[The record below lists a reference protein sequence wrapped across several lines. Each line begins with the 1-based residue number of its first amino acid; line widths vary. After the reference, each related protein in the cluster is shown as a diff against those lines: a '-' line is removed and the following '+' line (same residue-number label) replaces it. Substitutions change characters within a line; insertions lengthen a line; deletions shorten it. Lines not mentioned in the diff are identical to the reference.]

1 MDMNTIEA
9 VVRTAD
15 PADWRAGDAWLAGGT
30 VLFSYG
36 SFAFGKEPLRRLLD
50 LGSTGWP
57 AVTVSEEGIELAA
70 TCTVAEL
77 YALPAGDTG
86 RAHAAS
92 WPALEL
98 IRPCCDSFV
107 ASFKVW
113 NMSTV
118 GGNLCTSLPAGPM
131 ISLCAAL
138 DGVATVLG
146 PGGASR
152 TVPVAEFVTGDG
164 RNSLAPGELLRSIHL
179 PAQALASRV
188 AFRRLSLSNLGRSG
202 VLLIGRLDAD
212 GTLVLTV
219 TAATKRPVQLR
230 LPGTGIPGTDPGR
243 RSQCRVRSRRGCRTR
258 RRARRRHPGRALP
271 RRHPRA
277 AGLAQGHDLPA
288 RRGNPRRTGGPGRH
302 RAGPRL
308 RRLLAA
314 AAPVTAGAVPAGA
327 GTAGRG
333 LNMAIEINGAMTTN
347 GAMTINGTPA
357 EAEPRPG
364 QCLRTFLR
372 EQGNLGVKKGCDG
385 GDCGA
390 CTVHVD
396 GAPVHSC
403 IYPAVRAEG
412 RAVTTVEGLAGTART
427 EAGTEAGGETGAAGL
442 HPMQQQFMERQG
454 FQCGFCTAGMVMTA
468 ATFDDEQKANL
479 PRNLK
484 GNLCRCTGYRAIADA
499 VCGREG
505 HPDPEGPGS
514 GIAGVGQPE
523 PRPGQLGDDVPAP
536 ASRAIVTGAA
546 RYTLDVPADQLPGL
560 LHVKLLRSPH
570 AHARVLSIDS
580 ADALRIPGVEA
591 VFTHE
596 DAPAQ
601 LFSTAQHELYTDDPD
616 DTRVLDDVV
625 RFVGQRIAAV
635 VADSVAAAEAGVRAL
650 KVEYQ
655 VLDAVFTPQDAMR
668 PGAPLVHGDKDAAT
682 ARIGRPEQNVVA
694 ELHSELGDV
703 AAAFAAADFIHEQT
717 YRTQRV
723 QHTALETHAAIA
735 LIDDDG
741 RLQVRTSSQVPFLVR
756 RTLGRVFDLPEDRI
770 RVVAGRV
777 GGGFGGKQ
785 EVLTEDI
792 VALAALKL
800 RRPVQLE
807 FTRTEQ
813 FTASTTRHPFTI
825 HLKAAASNE
834 GKLTALQLEVL
845 TNAGAYG
852 NHSVGVMFHGC
863 GESLAVYNCANKK
876 VDAHA
881 VYTNTVPSGAFRGY
895 GLSQTV
901 FAIESAVDE
910 LAAGIGMDP
919 MEFRRRNMVR
929 EGDDMLSTHPDPEED
944 VLYGS
949 YGLDQC
955 TRLVQDALD
964 RGRERYRDAG
974 LEDLG
979 PDWVTGE
986 GSALSMIDTVPPRGH
1001 FAHSRLRLLPDGT
1014 YRVDVGTAEFGNGTT
1029 TVHAQLAATALSTTA
1044 GRITVRQSDTDL
1056 VEHDSGAF
1064 GSAGTVVA
1072 GKATLAAAE
1081 ELAVRI
1087 RAFAAGIRQVQA
1099 SGCVLEEDAVVCEG
1113 TRVPLT
1119 ELHDAAAAAG
1129 VDLSGEGHW
1138 GGTPRSVAFNV
1149 HGFRV
1154 AVNTGTGELR
1164 ILQSVQAADAGV
1176 VVNPRQCR
1184 GQIEGGIAQA
1194 LGAALYEEVRVDDA
1208 GRVTTDILRQYH
1220 IPSFADVPR
1229 SEVYFADTSDKLGP
1243 LGAKSMSES
1252 PFNPVAPAL
1261 ANAIRNATGVRFA
1274 ELPIARDKIYLGLK
1288 EAGLATPVQVRPIVG

>member
-1 MDMNTIEA
+1 M
-9 VVRTAD
+9 
-15 PADWRAGDAWLAGGT
+15 
-30 VLFSYG
+30 
-36 SFAFGKEPLRRLLD
+36 
-50 LGSTGWP
+50 
-57 AVTVSEEGIELAA
+57 GIENGAIE
-70 TCTVAEL
+70 T
-77 YALPAGDTG
+77 TG
-86 RAHAAS
+86 
-92 WPALEL
+92 
-98 IRPCCDSFV
+98 
-107 ASFKVW
+107 
-113 NMSTV
+113 
-118 GGNLCTSLPAGPM
+118 
-131 ISLCAAL
+131 
-138 DGVATVLG
+138 
-146 PGGASR
+146 
-152 TVPVAEFVTGDG
+152 
-164 RNSLAPGELLRSIHL
+164 
-179 PAQALASRV
+179 
-188 AFRRLSLSNLGRSG
+188 
-202 VLLIGRLDAD
+202 
-212 GTLVLTV
+212 
-219 TAATKRPVQLR
+219 
-230 LPGTGIPGTDPGR
+230 
-243 RSQCRVRSRRGCRTR
+243 
-258 RRARRRHPGRALP
+258 
-271 RRHPRA
+271 
-277 AGLAQGHDLPA
+277 
-288 RRGNPRRTGGPGRH
+288 
-302 RAGPRL
+302 
-308 RRLLAA
+308 
-314 AAPVTAGAVPAGA
+314 
-327 GTAGRG
+327 
-333 LNMAIEINGAMTTN
+333 AIEINGVA
-347 GAMTINGTPA
+347 AK
-357 EAEPRPG
+357 AEPRPG

-396 GAPVHSC
+396 GVPEHSC

-412 RAVTTVEGLAGTART
+412 RAVTTVEGLAATTSGAETA
-427 EAGTEAGGETGAAGL
+427 AVAAL
-442 HPMQQQFMERQG
+442 HPMQQQFLERQG
-454 FQCGFCTAGMVMTA
+454 FQCGFCTAGVVMTA

-484 GNLCRCTGYRAIADA
+484 GNLCRCTGYTAIADA
-499 VCGREG
+499 VCGGPAHGESG
-505 HPDPEGPGS
+505 HPAPAGPGS
-514 GIAGVGQPE
+514 GIAGEGQPG

-546 RYTLDVPADQLPGL
+546 RYTLDVPAEELPGL

-570 AHARVLSIDS
+570 AHARVLAID
-580 ADALRIPGVEA
+580 ATDALRIPGVEA

-596 DAPAQ
+596 DSPAQ

-635 VADSVAAAEAGVRAL
+635 VADTVAAAEAGVRAL

-655 VLDAVFTPQDAMR
+655 VLAAVFTPQDAMR
-668 PGAPLVHGDKDAAT
+668 PGAPAIHGDKDAAT
-682 ARIGRPEQNVVA
+682 ARIGRPERNVVA

-723 QHTALETHAAIA
+723 AHTALETHAAIA
-735 LIDDDG
+735 SIDDDG

-756 RTLGRVFDLPEDRI
+756 RTLCRVFGLPEDRI
-770 RVVAGRV
+770 RVVTGRV

-813 FTASTTRHPFTI
+813 FTAATTRHPFTI

-863 GESLAVYNCANKK
+863 NESLGVYTCANKK

-895 GLSQTV
+895 GLSQMI

-929 EGDDMLSTHPDPEED
+929 EGDDMLSTRPEPAED

-955 TRLVQDALD
+955 TRLVQNALA
-964 RGRERYRDAG
+964 RGRNRYPDAG
-974 LEDLG
+974 PGGLG

-1001 FAHSRLRLLPDGT
+1001 FAHSKIRVLPDGS
-1014 YRVDVGTAEFGNGTT
+1014 YQVDVGTAEFGNGTT

-1044 GRITVRQSDTDL
+1044 DRIALRQADTDL
-1056 VEHDSGAF
+1056 VDHDSGAF

-1087 RAFAAGIRQVQA
+1087 RAFAAGIRQVQ
-1099 SGCVLEEDAVVCEG
+1099 
-1113 TRVPLT
+1113 
-1119 ELHDAAAAAG
+1119 
-1129 VDLSGEGHW
+1129 
-1138 GGTPRSVAFNV
+1138 
-1149 HGFRV
+1149 
-1154 AVNTGTGELR
+1154 
-1164 ILQSVQAADAGV
+1164 
-1176 VVNPRQCR
+1176 
-1184 GQIEGGIAQA
+1184 
-1194 LGAALYEEVRVDDA
+1194 
-1208 GRVTTDILRQYH
+1208 
-1220 IPSFADVPR
+1220 
-1229 SEVYFADTSDKLGP
+1229 
-1243 LGAKSMSES
+1243 
-1252 PFNPVAPAL
+1252 
-1261 ANAIRNATGVRFA
+1261 
-1274 ELPIARDKIYLGLK
+1274 
-1288 EAGLATPVQVRPIVG
+1288 

>member
-1 MDMNTIEA
+1 MANNT
-9 VVRTAD
+9 
-15 PADWRAGDAWLAGGT
+15 
-30 VLFSYG
+30 
-36 SFAFGKEPLRRLLD
+36 
-50 LGSTGWP
+50 
-57 AVTVSEEGIELAA
+57 
-70 TCTVAEL
+70 
-77 YALPAGDTG
+77 
-86 RAHAAS
+86 
-92 WPALEL
+92 
-98 IRPCCDSFV
+98 
-107 ASFKVW
+107 
-113 NMSTV
+113 
-118 GGNLCTSLPAGPM
+118 
-131 ISLCAAL
+131 
-138 DGVATVLG
+138 
-146 PGGASR
+146 SR
-152 TVPVAEFVTGDG
+152 TD
-164 RNSLAPGELLRSIHL
+164 S
-179 PAQALASRV
+179 SRIV
-188 AFRRLSLSNLGRSG
+188 VNG
-202 VLLIGRLDAD
+202 
-212 GTLVLTV
+212 
-219 TAATKRPVQLR
+219 TAAA
-230 LPGTGIPGTDPGR
+230 D
-243 RSQCRVRSRRGCRTR
+243 S
-258 RRARRRHPGRALP
+258 
-271 RRHPRA
+271 
-277 AGLAQGHDLPA
+277 
-288 RRGNPRRTGGPGRH
+288 
-302 RAGPRL
+302 
-308 RRLLAA
+308 
-314 AAPVTAGAVPAGA
+314 
-327 GTAGRG
+327 
-333 LNMAIEINGAMTTN
+333 
-347 GAMTINGTPA
+347 
-357 EAEPRPG
+357 PRPG

-372 EQGNLGVKKGCDG
+372 EQGALGVKKGCDG

-396 GAPVHSC
+396 GTPVHSC

-412 RAVTTVEGLAGTART
+412 RAVTTIEGLTAT
-427 EAGTEAGGETGAAGL
+427 CDPGGPDTPGGGAAGIAAL
-442 HPMQQQFMERQG
+442 HPMQQQFLDRQG

-484 GNLCRCTGYRAIADA
+484 GNLCRCTGYRAIEDA
-499 VCGREG
+499 VCGPEG
-505 HPDPEGPGS
+505 HPDAAGPGS
-514 GIAGVGQPE
+514 GVAGPRQPA
-523 PRPGQLGDDVPAP
+523 PRPGQMGDDVPAP
-536 ASRAIVTGAA
+536 ASLAVVTGQA
-546 RYTLDVPADQLPGL
+546 RYTLDVPADEMPGL
-560 LHVKLLRSPH
+560 LHLKLLRSPH
-570 AHARVLSIDS
+570 AHARVVAIDKS
-580 ADALRIPGVEA
+580 AALQVPGVVA
-591 VFTHE
+591 VLTHV

-601 LFSTAQHELYTDDPD
+601 LFSTAQHENHTDDPD

-625 RFVGQRIAAV
+625 RFIGQKVAAV
-635 VADSVAAAEAGVRAL
+635 VAVSVAAAEAGVRAL
-650 KVEYQ
+650 AVEYE
-655 VLDAVFTPQDAMR
+655 VLQAVFTPEDAMH
-668 PGAPLVHGDKDAAT
+668 PGAPAIHGDKDALT

-703 AAAFAAADFIHEQT
+703 AASFATADFIHEQT

-735 LIDDDG
+735 SIDDDG

-756 RTLGRVFDLPEDRI
+756 RTLGRVFGLPEERI

-825 HLKAAASNE
+825 HLKAAASSE
-834 GKLTALQLEVL
+834 GRLTALQLDVL

-895 GLSQTV
+895 GLSQV
-901 FAIESAVDE
+901 IFAIESGMDE

-944 VLYGS
+944 LLYGS

-964 RGRERYRDAG
+964 RGRERYRAAG

-1001 FAHSRLRLLPDGT
+1001 YAHSRLRLLPDGT
-1014 YRVDVGTAEFGNGTT
+1014 YAAAVGTAEFGNGTT
-1029 TVHAQLAATALSTTA
+1029 TVHAQLAATALATTA
-1044 GRITVRQSDTDL
+1044 VRVTVRQSDTDL
-1056 VEHDSGAF
+1056 VHHDSGAF

-1081 ELAVRI
+1081 DLAVRI
-1087 RAFAAGIRQVQA
+1087 RAFAAGLRQIPA
-1099 SGCVLEEDAVVCEG
+1099 AGCVLETDAVVCEG

-1119 ELHDAAAAAG
+1119 EIYDAAERAG
-1129 VDLSGEGHW
+1129 VELAAEGHW

-1149 HGFRV
+1149 QGFRV
-1154 AVNTGTGELR
+1154 AVNNATGELR

-1261 ANAIRNATGVRFA
+1261 ANAIRNATGVRFS
-1274 ELPIARDKIYLGLK
+1274 ELPISRDKIYLGLK
-1288 EAGLATPVQVRPIVG
+1288 EAGLVPTG

>member
-1 MDMNTIEA
+1 M
-9 VVRTAD
+9 
-15 PADWRAGDAWLAGGT
+15 
-30 VLFSYG
+30 
-36 SFAFGKEPLRRLLD
+36 
-50 LGSTGWP
+50 
-57 AVTVSEEGIELAA
+57 GIEIN
-70 TCTVAEL
+70 
-77 YALPAGDTG
+77 G
-86 RAHAAS
+86 
-92 WPALEL
+92 
-98 IRPCCDSFV
+98 
-107 ASFKVW
+107 
-113 NMSTV
+113 
-118 GGNLCTSLPAGPM
+118 
-131 ISLCAAL
+131 
-138 DGVATVLG
+138 
-146 PGGASR
+146 
-152 TVPVAEFVTGDG
+152 
-164 RNSLAPGELLRSIHL
+164 
-179 PAQALASRV
+179 
-188 AFRRLSLSNLGRSG
+188 
-202 VLLIGRLDAD
+202 
-212 GTLVLTV
+212 
-219 TAATKRPVQLR
+219 
-230 LPGTGIPGTDPGR
+230 
-243 RSQCRVRSRRGCRTR
+243 
-258 RRARRRHPGRALP
+258 
-271 RRHPRA
+271 
-277 AGLAQGHDLPA
+277 
-288 RRGNPRRTGGPGRH
+288 
-302 RAGPRL
+302 
-308 RRLLAA
+308 
-314 AAPVTAGAVPAGA
+314 
-327 GTAGRG
+327 
-333 LNMAIEINGAMTTN
+333 AIEINGTI
-347 GAMTINGTPA
+347 TINGTPA
-357 EAEPRPG
+357 QAEPRPG

-396 GAPVHSC
+396 GVPVHSC

-412 RAVTTVEGLAGTART
+412 RAVTTVEGLANTA
-427 EAGTEAGGETGAAGL
+427 AGTNANTNTETGAAL

-454 FQCGFCTAGMVMTA
+454 FQCGFCTAGIVMTA

-499 VCGREG
+499 VCGDAAHG
-505 HPDPEGPGS
+505 TSSHPDPAGQES
-514 GIAGVGQPE
+514 GIGGGGQPGPLPGQPG

-536 ASRAIVTGAA
+536 ASQAIVTGMA
-546 RYTLDVPADQLPGL
+546 RYTLDVPAEELPGL

-580 ADALRIPGVEA
+580 TDALRIPGVEA

-596 DAPAQ
+596 DSPAQ
-601 LFSTAQHELYTDDPD
+601 LFSTAQHELFTDDPD

-635 VADSVAAAEAGVRAL
+635 VAVTVAAAEAGVRAL
-650 KVEYQ
+650 RVEYQ

-668 PGAPLVHGDKDAAT
+668 PGAPAIHGDKDAAT
-682 ARIGRPEQNVVA
+682 ARIGRPERNVVA

-703 AAAFAAADFIHEQT
+703 AAAFATADFIHEQT

-723 QHTALETHAAIA
+723 AHTALETHAAIA
-735 LIDDDG
+735 SIDDDG

-756 RTLGRVFDLPEDRI
+756 RTLGRLFGLPEDRI
-770 RVVAGRV
+770 RVVTGRV

-807 FTRTEQ
+807 FTRSEQ
-813 FTASTTRHPFTI
+813 FTAATTRHPFTI
-825 HLKAAASNE
+825 HLKAAASND
-834 GKLTALQLEVL
+834 GTLTALQLEVL

-863 GESLAVYNCANKK
+863 GESLGVYTCANKK

-895 GLSQTV
+895 GLSQMI

-910 LAAGIGMDP
+910 LATGIGMDP

-929 EGDDMLSTHPDPEED
+929 EGDDMLSTHAEPAED

-955 TRLVQDALD
+955 TRLVQDALE
-964 RGRERYRDAG
+964 RGRDRYRDAG
-974 LEDLG
+974 LGDLG

-1001 FAHSRLRLLPDGT
+1001 FAHSKIRVLPDGS
-1014 YRVDVGTAEFGNGTT
+1014 YQADVGTAEFGNGTT

-1044 GRITVRQSDTDL
+1044 DRIALRQADTDL
-1056 VEHDSGAF
+1056 VDHDSGAF

-1087 RAFAAGIRQVQA
+1087 RAFAAGIRQVKA
-1099 SGCVLEEDAVVCEG
+1099 SGCVLADDAVICEG
-1113 TRVPLT
+1113 TRVPLA
-1119 ELHDAAAAAG
+1119 ELYDAAAAAG
-1129 VDLSGEGHW
+1129 VDLSGEGRW

-1261 ANAIRNATGVRFA
+1261 ANAIRNATGIRFA
-1274 ELPIARDKIYLGLK
+1274 ELPIARDKIYLALK
-1288 EAGLATPVQVRPIVG
+1288 ESGLVPPVASPSRPIVG